1 MTILRKLMQRKGTR
15 FPLQLDKGLM
25 HTSEAGFAG
34 ADLHGFCRMLPNFKP
49 NVGGQ
54 ECVVTL
60 IVLGIVDAA

>member
-1 MTILRKLMQRKGTR
+1 MQWKGTR

-34 ADLHGFCRMLPNFKP
+34 ADLRGFCRMLPNFKP
-49 NVGGQ
+49 NVGAQ

-60 IVLGIVDAA
+60 IVLG